1 MPRLLISAVT
11 ADPNHP
17 PGCAVCIVDDEPG
30 VRQLLCTLC
39 ESAGLAAEA
48 WDSAESF
55 LNAYAD
61 EPIKA
66 RCLVLDFNLPGMSG
80 LDLLSRLEAQ
90 GIRLPVLLISGVA
103 DTAVVV
109 QALKLGIAGF
119 YRKPFE
125 TQALLDRILA
135 FVGRNRAA
143 SDTVRIRK
151 RDYRSGFQP
160 LS

>member
-1 MPRLLISAVT
+1 M
-11 ADPNHP
+11 
-17 PGCAVCIVDDEPG
+17 CIVDDEPG
-30 VRQLLCTLC
+30 VREFLCALC

-48 WDSAESF
+48 WDCAESF

-66 RCLVLDFNLPGMSG
+66 RCLVLDCNLPGMSG
-80 LDLLSRLEAQ
+80 LELLSKLNAQ
-90 GIRLPVLLISGVA
+90 GDRLPVVLISGVA
-103 DTAVVV
+103 ETAVVV

-125 TQALLDRILA
+125 TQALLDCILA
-135 FVGRNRAA
+135 FAGGHRPAGDSA
-143 SDTVRIRK
+143 GTRK

>member
-1 MPRLLISAVT
+1 MISTVR
-11 ADPNHP
+11 ADPNHAR
-17 PGCAVCIVDDEPG
+17 GCPVCIVDDEPG
-30 VRQLLCTLC
+30 VRELLCALC

-48 WDSAESF
+48 WDCAESF

-66 RCLVLDFNLPGMSG
+66 RCLVLDLNLPGMSG
-80 LDLLSRLEAQ
+80 LDLLSTLDAQ

-103 DTAVVV
+103 ETAVVV

-135 FVGRNRAA
+135 FVGRNRPP
-143 SDTVRIRK
+143 SDTAGTRK
-151 RDYRSGFQP
+151 RDYRSGFQR